1 MQGMKSKNP
10 GGRIDSEF
18 LDFQPLVA
26 CDRTG
31 IGPELTSNNSES
43 SVVSKF
49 SDFQPGVAYERKYWR
64 QDVKPKNSKTDV
76 VSEFLDFRPLPHHCL
91 IIVWAAFLPNKPFQL
106 SRPRVEVRVAG
117 ATRFSWNV
125 ER

>member
-31 IGPELTSNNSES
+31 IGPELPSNNSES

-49 SDFQPGVAYERKYWR
+49 SDFQPGVYERKSWR
-64 QDVKPKNSKTDV
+64 QYVKPNNSTTEV
-76 VSEFLDFRPLPHHCL
+76 VS
-91 IIVWAAFLPNKPFQL
+91 
-106 SRPRVEVRVAG
+106 
-117 ATRFSWNV
+117 
-125 ER
+125 